1 MCADGLSSYHANQM
15 SGVYVSCL
23 APISL
28 AKAASPVGGS
38 WNAKIISIAE
48 EKQPVGMFP
57 LGCLEWI
64 NLSNCLSS
72 VDILYTHTY
81 RASQEHTHKQAG
93 KQIHT
98 NVTFAHMYQ
107 PRFYMVCWSF
117 PQLFPVISS
126 AFSYLTPL
134 KRNQKYSLFF
144 DCWLIQHIYRSSV
157 TEITAVSLLWFG

>member
-72 VDILYTHTY
+72 VDILYTHRE
-81 RASQEHTHKQAG
+81 RARNTHTNKQAS
-93 KQIHT
+93 KFIQIRHLHT
-98 NVTFAHMYQ
+98 CITHTFTWCAGH
-107 PRFYMVCWSF
+107 FLSSF
-117 PQLFPVISS
+117 LLFHLH
-126 AFSYLTPL
+126 F
-134 KRNQKYSLFF
+134 
-144 DCWLIQHIYRSSV
+144 LIL
-157 TEITAVSLLWFG
+157 LLWKETRNTHFSLIVDWYNTYTVALLRRLQQFLCCGLDK